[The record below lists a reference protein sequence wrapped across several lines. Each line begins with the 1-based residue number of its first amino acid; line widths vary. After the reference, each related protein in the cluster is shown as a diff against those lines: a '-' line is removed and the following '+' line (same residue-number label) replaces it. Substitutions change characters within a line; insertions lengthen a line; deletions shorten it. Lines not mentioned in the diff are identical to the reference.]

1 MALDAIFNGPPT
13 DLTPNSGSGVASLG
27 LDVSA
32 GQLYYRT
39 PRSGW
44 QETAGGSAGPEIRA
58 ARLVYTVSPDDIS
71 INNNYL
77 GSDNSPTGL
86 TVTWSTPFTDTNY
99 TVTWGIEF
107 DALPLNQFGTE
118 TGYNYPGQVYI
129 KTPAGIT
136 VYVISPASA
145 VQGDVIVLHAIAVH
159 D

>member
-58 ARLVYTVSPDDIS
+58 ARLVYTVTPDDIG

-77 GSDNSPTGL
+77 GSDNSPHG
-86 TVTWSTPFTDTNY
+86 
-99 TVTWGIEF
+99 F
-107 DALPLNQFGTE
+107 DCDL
-118 TGYNYPGQVYI
+118 VD
-129 KTPAGIT
+129 
-136 VYVISPASA
+136 A
-145 VQGDVIVLHAIAVH
+145 VHRYELHGDVGNRV
-159 D
+159 